1 MNSRRLEGEE
11 RKHLLALYKCKK
23 DEGLSRAKAMQY
35 CIKALD
41 LPYKESYV
49 KQIEIDISDYE
60 YRTIQL
66 RKDQEYMEKCKKEYE
81 EDSDEEMEDDF
92 LTKIAY
98 KEGAEE

>member
-1 MNSRRLEGEE
+1 MNNRRIEGTE

-23 DEGLSRAKAMQY
+23 DEGLSRAKAMEY

-49 KQIEIDISDYE
+49 KQIELEISDYK
-60 YRTIQL
+60 YRTVKL
-66 RKDQEYMEKCKKEYE
+66 REEQEYMKKCKKEYD

-92 LTKIAY
+92 LTKIEY
-98 KEGAEE
+98 KGETE